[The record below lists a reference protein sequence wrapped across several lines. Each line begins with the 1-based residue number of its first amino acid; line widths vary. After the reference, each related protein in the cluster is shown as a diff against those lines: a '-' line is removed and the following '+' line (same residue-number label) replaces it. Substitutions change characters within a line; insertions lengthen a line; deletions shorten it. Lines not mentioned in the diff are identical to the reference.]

1 MGFGEAALAGGRR
14 HHRQSRRLGQR
25 DELVIALRD
34 AHAVAGDHH
43 RPLRGKQ
50 RLRGGGHAR
59 RIGRRRRGRADSSAS
74 DTAPAANP
82 AATVPDS
89 ESMANSTATGP
100 GCPASACL
108 IASCVAC
115 TAAIGVM
122 RLHHLLGDAAERAAR
137 IPTAVV
143 ARRLLI
149 RRVQMERRRIGEIGQ
164 QQHRRTGQIRLH
176 RADQAVAQHPRPL
189 ADHHARPPRQ
199 PAIDLGHHAGERFL
213 AHQHHAQRVL
223 VLAQARDDAAGVAA
237 GDAEHVFDAGFLQH
251 PPDQVGRRLF
261 LGQHA
266 LDCHRC
272 SSHGWLDHT
281 PGSSRFHLAPRAGSA
296 IVPAWRHCRT
306 GFPA

>member
-1 MGFGEAALAGGRR
+1 MGFGEAALPGGGR
-14 HHRQSRRLGQR
+14 HNRQSRGLGQR
-25 DELVIALRD
+25 DQFFVALRD

-43 RPLRGKQ
+43 RSLGGKQ
-50 RLRGGGHAR
+50 CLSGGGNAR
-59 RIGRRRRGRADSSAS
+59 RIGRRRRGRQIIARGIQ
-74 DTAPAANP
+74 P
-82 AATVPDS
+82 
-89 ESMANSTATGP
+89 GP
-100 GCPASACL
+100 RIRLHRARQRILREQHRHRTRLPRQRVLDRKLRRLHRGDRL
-108 IASCVAC
+108 V
-115 TAAIGVM
+115 
-122 RLHHLLGDAAERAAR
+122 RLHHLLGDAAERAPR
-137 IPTAVV
+137 IPAAIV
-143 ARRLLI
+143 AGRLLI
-149 RRVQMERRRIGEIGQ
+149 RRMQMEPRRVGEIGE
-164 QQHRRTGQIRLH
+164 QQHGRTGEERLD

-189 ADHHARPPRQ
+189 PDHHARPARQ
-199 PAIDLGHHAGERFL
+199 PAIDLGHHAGERLL

-237 GDAEHVFDAGFLQH
+237 GDAEHELDAGFLQH

-296 IVPAWRHCRT
+296 IVPAWRHYRT